1 MTHENVNHYCD
12 FTPSEPLDTLV
23 RQQCLTD
30 AQLLIHKLLTS
41 MGEYTSW
48 YPSTEKSLTRVFG
61 MIQSMVDGKAIHE
74 REATRCALPKTVV
87 HRAFSNASPARMIA
101 RSAELGTVAI
111 VVQQRPSLV
120 NPEISASSITDWE
133 ATVTFLPP
141 AR

>member
-1 MTHENVNHYCD
+1 MTHENVNDYCD
-12 FTPSEPLDTLV
+12 FTPSEPLNTLV

-48 YPSTEKSLTRVFG
+48 YPSTGESLTRVFA
-61 MIQSMVDGKAIHE
+61 MIQSMVDGKAI
-74 REATRCALPKTVV
+74 RKIQTTRCALPKAVV
-87 HRAFSNASPARMIA
+87 HRALSNASATRMIA

-111 VVQQRPSLV
+111 VVQQRSSLV
-120 NPEISASSITDWE
+120 SPKISTSSITDWE